1 MRLGGASSDVD
12 DALDDIVHDVQ
23 ADYFVDKTTNKT
35 IKKSL
40 KPGYARSRFE
50 KIERKSG
57 DLTSELYD
65 HVHED
70 SSEERP
76 AASVWYNDDTRVK
89 TFETEG
95 AHNLHPTGSRSESQ
109 GHKIIDP
116 SLREDRRTTGRAN
129 ALHETMRYAP
139 NPGPRWVEDDHSD
152 SESDDD
158 DNARMEK
165 LHAMKESA
173 QTAAE
178 VYYGCGRKCTPE
190 EKKDALQNAVEA
202 MITFIEESSDVTDVA
217 FEAEFMTSRSEY
229 NEQIGYLN
237 SLLTELKAN
246 SGGAHKTSSV
256 VYGVTLAA
264 VTCLVGILPR

>member
-12 DALDDIVHDVQ
+12 DALDDIVNNVQ
-23 ADYFVDKTTNKT
+23 ADYFVDKATNKT
-35 IKKSL
+35 VKKSL

-50 KIERKSG
+50 KVERKSG
-57 DLTSELYD
+57 DLMSELYD
-65 HVHED
+65 HIHED
-70 SSEERP
+70 RSEERP
-76 AASVWYNDDTRVK
+76 TASVWYNDDTRAK
-89 TFETEG
+89 TFEIED
-95 AHNLHPTGSRSESQ
+95 AHTLHPTGPRSES
-109 GHKIIDP
+109 HESINP
-116 SLREDRRTTGRAN
+116 SLREARRTTGRAN

-158 DNARMEK
+158 DNGRMEK
-165 LHAMKESA
+165 LHTMMESA
-173 QTAAE
+173 QKAAE

-202 MITFIEESSDVTDVA
+202 MITFMEESRDVTDVA

-229 NEQIGYLN
+229 NETLGYLN
-237 SLLTELKAN
+237 SLLTELTAN
-246 SGGAHKTSSV
+246 SGGAPKTCSV

-264 VTCLVGILPR
+264 ITCLVGILPR